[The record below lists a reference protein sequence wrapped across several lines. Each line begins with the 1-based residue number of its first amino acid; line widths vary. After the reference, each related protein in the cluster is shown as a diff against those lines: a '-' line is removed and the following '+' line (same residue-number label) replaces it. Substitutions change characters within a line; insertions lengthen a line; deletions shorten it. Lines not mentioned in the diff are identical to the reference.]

1 METAIPWVACAPS
14 SHADFATRP
23 ICICSQ
29 HFAMVALRSLNGRA
43 VQTVPQFIPWHRVGR
58 RESKHRPNL
67 HLLWAV
73 TSERHIVQ
81 HGGAK

>member
-43 VQTVPQFIPWHRVGR
+43 VQTVPQFIP
-58 RESKHRPNL
+58 
-67 HLLWAV
+67 
-73 TSERHIVQ
+73 
-81 HGGAK
+81 